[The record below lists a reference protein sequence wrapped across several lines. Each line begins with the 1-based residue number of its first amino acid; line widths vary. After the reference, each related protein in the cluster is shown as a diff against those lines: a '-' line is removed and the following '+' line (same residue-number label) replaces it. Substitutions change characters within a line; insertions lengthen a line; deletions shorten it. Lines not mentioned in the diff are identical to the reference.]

1 MAANPMSQP
10 RQGTEVTRS
19 RSGGRGGRLRLGAP
33 GWGLADVACLALV
46 TGLIAVVTLTP
57 SSVRPA
63 DHQ

>member
-10 RQGTEVTRS
+10 RQGTEVTLS
-19 RSGGRGGRLRLGAP
+19 RSGGRGGRLRLAAP
-33 GWGLADVACLALV
+33 GWALAGLACLALV
-46 TGLIAVVTLTP
+46 TGLIAVVALTP